1 MTRYA
6 ELWRKEQ
13 ADKERL
19 QTQLERQ
26 LKILIDEK
34 RMLVDFI
41 VENGLQD
48 QLAEWAMKR
57 QALPP
62 AQSAPVEKT
71 GEGQS

>member
-1 MTRYA
+1 VTRYA

-34 RMLVDFI
+34 HMLVEFI
-41 VENGLQD
+41 VENGLQN

-62 AQSAPVEKT
+62 AERTDVEKT
-71 GEGQS
+71 GEGQ